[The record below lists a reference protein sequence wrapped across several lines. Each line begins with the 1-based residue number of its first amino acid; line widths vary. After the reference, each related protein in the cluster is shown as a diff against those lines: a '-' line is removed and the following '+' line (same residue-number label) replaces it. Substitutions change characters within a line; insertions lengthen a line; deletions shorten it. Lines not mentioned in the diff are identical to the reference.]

1 MVVTSGS
8 VSDSGAR
15 IVWEE
20 GSPLRGG
27 WPWACETED
36 PSEGNSQAL
45 ARALNLIFEGG
56 CTVSTHKAWS
66 EDLEQIQGFTETRR
80 CQGACQRCGI
90 VPFQRV
96 WWEVRG
102 LAVEVEKFRALQG

>member
-45 ARALNLIFEGG
+45 ARALNLIFEGAAQCPLIRLG
-56 CTVSTHKAWS
+56 VKTLSRSK
-66 EDLEQIQGFTETRR
+66 GFTETRR

-90 VPFQRV
+90 IPFQRV

>member
-66 EDLEQIQGFTETRR
+66 EDLEQIQGVHRDQEVSGSLSKMWHRPIPE
-80 CQGACQRCGI
+80 GVVGSEGI
-90 VPFQRV
+90 SHRS
-96 WWEVRG
+96 
-102 LAVEVEKFRALQG
+102 